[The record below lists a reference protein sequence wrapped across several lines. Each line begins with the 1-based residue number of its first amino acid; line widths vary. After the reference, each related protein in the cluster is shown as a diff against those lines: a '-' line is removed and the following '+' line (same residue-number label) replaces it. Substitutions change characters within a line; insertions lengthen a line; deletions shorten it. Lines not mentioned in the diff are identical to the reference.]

1 MDLDIVRNIL
11 KEVALQHPR
20 DDDSEEL
27 KALSDYQS
35 HCIGSAG
42 STPPDRQHVVSGE
55 TVLLSIR
62 HRRDK
67 TMAGYAQ
74 VTLVGV
80 DLDHVTT
87 SRHDPQAAEYG
98 GTVTLRARSQGID
111 FTYAYPFSNRT
122 SVLDAID
129 GATKSLLSELDS
141 LSRACM
147 DVTRQERDAIDEGD
161 QDTEGPGD
169 DL

>member
-1 MDLDIVRNIL
+1 MIGISRMPNSRQVRYIERIGSRIFGENN
-11 KEVALQHPR
+11 
-20 DDDSEEL
+20 
-27 KALSDYQS
+27 S

-55 TVLLSIR
+55 PVLHSIR
-62 HRRDK
+62 HQRDK

-111 FTYAYPFSNRT
+111 FTYAHPFSNRT
-122 SVLDAID
+122 SVLEAID
-129 GATKSLLSELDS
+129 GATKSLLTELDS

-147 DVTRQERDAIDEGD
+147 DVTRQGRDAIDEGD
-161 QDTEGPGD
+161 QNTEGPGD